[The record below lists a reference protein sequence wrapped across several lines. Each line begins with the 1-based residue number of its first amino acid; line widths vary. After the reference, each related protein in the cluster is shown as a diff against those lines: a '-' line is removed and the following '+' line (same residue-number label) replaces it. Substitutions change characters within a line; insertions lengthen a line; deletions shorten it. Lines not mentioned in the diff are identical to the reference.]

1 MALER
6 LESFNQIATAG
17 VPDAVLEEE
26 AFSLVLRT
34 PNGTPDRQESEAGA
48 VGPTASFRP
57 GPMAGPPVARPPVAP
72 ASPTDAAADVGLKEN
87 QFSL

>member
-57 GPMAGPPVARPPVAP
+57 GPMAGPPVAP